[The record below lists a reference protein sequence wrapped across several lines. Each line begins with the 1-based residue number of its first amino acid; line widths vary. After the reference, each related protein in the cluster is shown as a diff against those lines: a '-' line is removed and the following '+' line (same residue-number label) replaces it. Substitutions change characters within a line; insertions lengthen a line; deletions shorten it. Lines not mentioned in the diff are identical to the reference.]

1 MSDLVTLTQTERVVS
16 TNEAGT
22 VVVTPQNT
30 GTLVITGVMG
40 PPGSTS
46 INNATDVDV
55 SQLTDGSTLVYL
67 QSAAKWQATTLLEK
81 QVMNGGFF

>member
-1 MSDLVTLTQTERVVS
+1 MTDRVTLTQTERVVA

-22 VVVTPQNT
+22 V
-30 GTLVITGVMG
+30 VITGVMG
-40 PPGSTS
+40 PPGLSS
-46 INNATDVDV
+46 ITYASDIDI